1 MEDHDNISISS
12 FDDMDHYIKSYSP
25 FCRLIMSFHT
35 SLLFVEIT
43 WQFFGVDSDLLYG
56 QYLLLVG
63 IKGEV
68 LEVLESAPLTDQL
81 HSTLEVF
88 FVALDVFC

>member
-12 FDDMDHYIKSYSP
+12 FDDMDHYIS
-25 FCRLIMSFHT
+25 RIMSFQT
-35 SLLFVEIT
+35 SLLFVEIS

-68 LEVLESAPLTDQL
+68 LEVLESAPLTNQL